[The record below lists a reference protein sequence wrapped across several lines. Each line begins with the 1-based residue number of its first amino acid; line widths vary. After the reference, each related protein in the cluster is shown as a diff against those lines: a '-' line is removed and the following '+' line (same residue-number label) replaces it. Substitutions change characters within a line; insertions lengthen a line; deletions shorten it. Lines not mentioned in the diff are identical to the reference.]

1 MIKCSFDTLS
11 QLVVNYI
18 FSIDTVKLPKR
29 RFAGSNGYSPF
40 SEEVRLY
47 IICAIKYDSLYGYWI
62 KHIVP
67 FFYNTMCRME
77 GKNLGYIGKNDQCM
91 IQLDKNDMKNK
102 KPNAEK

>member
-1 MIKCSFDTLS
+1 MLLKYIFAMSSNLVVLIVIKCPFDTLS
-11 QLVVNYI
+11 QLLVNYI
-18 FSIDTVKLPKR
+18 LSIYTVKLPKS

-67 FFYNTMCRME
+67 FFTIPCVE
-77 GKNLGYIGKNDQCM
+77 WKGTS
-91 IQLDKNDMKNK
+91 
-102 KPNAEK
+102 

>member
-1 MIKCSFDTLS
+1 MIKCPFDTLS
-11 QLVVNYI
+11 QLLVNYI
-18 FSIDTVKLPKR
+18 LSIYTVKLPKR

-67 FFYNTMCRME
+67 FFTIPCVE
-77 GKNLGYIGKNDQCM
+77 WKGTS
-91 IQLDKNDMKNK
+91 
-102 KPNAEK
+102 

>member
-1 MIKCSFDTLS
+1 MIKCPFDTLS

-18 FSIDTVKLPKR
+18 LSIYTVKLPKR

-67 FFYNTMCRME
+67 FFTIPCVE
-77 GKNLGYIGKNDQCM
+77 WKEHPTIHL
-91 IQLDKNDMKNK
+91 
-102 KPNAEK
+102 EKWSLYDTLWQKRDEE